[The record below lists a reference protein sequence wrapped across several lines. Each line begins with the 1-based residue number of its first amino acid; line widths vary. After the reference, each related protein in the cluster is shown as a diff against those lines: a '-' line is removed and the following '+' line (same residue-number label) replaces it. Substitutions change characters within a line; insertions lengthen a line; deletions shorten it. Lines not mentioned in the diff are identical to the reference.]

1 MRPLARLPRTLL
13 CLACLTPFPALA
25 HGGSHAVDSPWSLE
39 AWVAVP
45 LMVWGVLYGVGVT
58 RLWRRSRPG
67 RGVRFWQAGCFA
79 LGWICL
85 AVALVSPVH
94 ELGERLF
101 TAHMLEHEVLMTV
114 AAPLLVLARPVGGML
129 FGLPPAWRSAVGGIG
144 RRNPVAHL
152 WQFLTDPLVATL
164 VHGVAIWIWHAPVLF
179 NAALNNPFVHGVQ
192 HVSFFGSA
200 LLFWWALR
208 RGRARRR
215 GYGAAVFYL
224 FVTALHS
231 GFLGILLAVARQ
243 PLYPGQN
250 AAAPEWGLTALEDQ
264 QLAGLIMWVP
274 AGLVYAVATLAMVA
288 IWIQHSGT
296 LSQHGRVHAG
306 GTHAPVSR

>member
-1 MRPLARLPRTLL
+1 
-13 CLACLTPFPALA
+13 
-25 HGGSHAVDSPWSLE
+25 
-39 AWVAVP
+39 VAVP
-45 LMVWGVLYGVGVT
+45 LMVWGVLYGVGIT

-79 LGWICL
+79 LGWVCL

-144 RRNPVAHL
+144 RSNPVAHL

-164 VHGVAIWIWHAPVLF
+164 LHGVAIWIWHAPVLF

-200 LLFWWALR
+200 LLFWWALL

-296 LSQHGRVHAG
+296 LSQQGRVHAG